1 MHLIF
6 IVVGLSIPLGYLIF
20 RVVERQFGYRF
31 SKAKIAFFYSYA
43 AMVYTLVA
51 LLASFLHLYF
61 LQFYIAIPALITA
74 FLCFYRAKQLS
85 LKSNH
90 KRFVLILLV
99 LVSIWCC
106 IQLIK
111 VF

>member
-6 IVVGLSIPLGYLIF
+6 IIVGLSIPLGYLIF

-31 SKAKIAFFYSYA
+31 SKTKIAFFYSFA
-43 AMVYTLVA
+43 GMVYALVA

-61 LQFYIAIPALITA
+61 LQFYIAIPALFTG
-74 FLCFYRAKQLS
+74 FLCFYRAKQLRS
-85 LKSNH
+85 KSNF
-90 KRFVLILLV
+90 KRFVLIVLV
-99 LVSIWCC
+99 LVTIWCC
-106 IQLIK
+106 IQLTT